1 MPSTRS
7 VSEAARSRAAA
18 CALGLYRSPRSMHLD
33 FHSKEETKSKSIFQ
47 KIETKLGLHD
57 DKQQKEKA
65 DKLDKK
71 SLRKPSSRNERD
83 SIMISRP
90 TSTLLSQAA
99 HCRFA

>member
-1 MPSTRS
+1 
-7 VSEAARSRAAA
+7 
-18 CALGLYRSPRSMHLD
+18 MHLD